1 IEGSQ
6 NGWAETSL
14 KATDWIAIANS
25 VKSWNETLASR
36 LAAIPE
42 KPPARAMD
50 WAYYKANAGKAG
62 LVDGFERKCEKL
74 CLVFASPK
82 TRTEESEKKPE
93 KMKNII
99 PFDQMTIEDLNQVL
113 PETKLDKKYP
123 CWPHG
128 PIESL

>member
-14 KATDWIAIANS
+14 KATDWIAFGEIIPQTRRPLPPGS
-25 VKSWNETLASR
+25 HL
-36 LAAIPE
+36 PE